1 MNKYERNIDYDKIYE
16 ESIILIGPLNAG
28 KSTITKELEKR
39 FEMPSIHFDNM
50 ADIYMPM
57 FGFEKKEAV
66 EKYKSNNIE
75 DYIKYKEPFRFKFV
89 SHMIT
94 SLDRPTILDFG
105 AEDTL
110 FFGENREIIKEMLSR
125 FKNVIQILPTSNP
138 SESLKILEDRWQSDR
153 SEYKIGNIYD
163 KVNWYLLNDSL
174 NNDLATI
181 TVYTENKSP
190 EEITDE
196 IIELINERKHI
207 M

>member
-1 MNKYERNIDYDKIYE
+1 
-16 ESIILIGPLNAG
+16 
-28 KSTITKELEKR
+28 
-39 FEMPSIHFDNM
+39 M